1 MKKAILNGMT
11 VLFAILLFSSC
22 DALMEDALQDRDTT
36 ALETERDT
44 YVTPDESTE
53 EPTDPST
60 EIPTDELTDHP
71 CILPN
76 TLPVPYSGSLPPDLN
91 RQPLQW
97 HLYAVQ

>member
-44 YVTPDESTE
+44 YVSR
-53 EPTDPST
+53 SN
-60 EIPTDELTDHP
+60 IRN
-71 CILPN
+71 II
-76 TLPVPYSGSLPPDLN
+76 G
-91 RQPLQW
+91 
-97 HLYAVQ
+97 